1 MSEEKIL
8 VIASAGGHLTQALCA
23 TSRLENLLLVSNRK
37 LISSEKVKKVY
48 KIWDTQKN
56 PFIHFLNI
64 FVALFIILR
73 ERPKAIFST
82 GGPIC
87 LPYALVAKFLR
98 VRFVYLDTLSRV
110 VELSNTGKLIYKY
123 KLYDR
128 FLCQWPG
135 VAHLYDGLEYYGQTF
150 DIGNHGDERLP
161 ISSIG

>member
-1 MSEEKIL
+1 MLEDKVL

-37 LISSEKVKKVY
+37 FVASKEVKKAY
-48 KIWDTQKN
+48 IIWDTQKN
-56 PFIHFLNI
+56 PIIHFLNI
-64 FVALFIILR
+64 FFALFVVMR

-82 GGPIC
+82 CGPIC
-87 LPYALVAKFLR
+87 LPFALVAKILK

-128 FLCQWPG
+128 FFCQWPG
-135 VAHLYDGLEYYGQTF
+135 VAQMYDGLEYCGQTF
-150 DIGNHGDERLP
+150 DLGNHGDERLP